1 MHFGPPRTISFGKMT
16 DSDSQDNLPDP
27 ILAVECEIDESET
40 AIDIPVEELTDENRN
55 DGFCQIS
62 DAHPL
67 LERNIAIVV
76 SCILLVGVL
85 IAATVMS
92 LAFAMTSIVWLFIYG
107 GCFAFAVVVSLLMIV
122 WPAIEHRHTWW
133 RLNEDGLEIRRGVFW
148 KHQICVPLARVQH
161 ADVLQGPLQR
171 RHELG
176 SLTVNTAGTQN
187 ASVSLIGLSHETAV
201 KLRDQLVRQ
210 GKTRHV
216 V

>member
-1 MHFGPPRTISFGKMT
+1 MT
-16 DSDSQDNLPDP
+16 DSESQDDLPDP
-27 ILAVECEIDESET
+27 ILTVESEIDESET
-40 AIDIPVEELTDENRN
+40 TIDTPVEKLTAENRN

-62 DAHPL
+62 DAHPM
-67 LERNIAIVV
+67 LERNIGIVV
-76 SCILLVGVL
+76 SCVLLVGVL
-85 IAATVMS
+85 IAAAVMS
-92 LAFAMTSIVWLFIYG
+92 LAFEMTSIMSLSIYG
-107 GCFAFAVVVSLLMIV
+107 GCFAFTFVISILMIA

-133 RLNEDGLEIRRGVFW
+133 RLNEDGLEIRRGVIW

-171 RHELG
+171 RYELG

-187 ASVSLIGLSHETAV
+187 ASVSLIGLSHEMAV
-201 KLRDQLVRQ
+201 ELRDQLIRQ

>member
-1 MHFGPPRTISFGKMT
+1 MI
-16 DSDSQDNLPDP
+16 DSESQDDLPDP

-40 AIDIPVEELTDENRN
+40 AIDTPVEALTDENRD
-55 DGFCQIS
+55 DGFCHIS
-62 DAHPL
+62 DAHLL
-67 LERNIAIVV
+67 LERNVAIVL
-76 SCILLVGVL
+76 SCILLVGFL
-85 IAATVMS
+85 ISVAVMS
-92 LAFAMTSIVWLFIYG
+92 VVFSMNSIIWLSIYG
-107 GCFAFAVVVSLLMIV
+107 GCFVFAVMISILMIV

-148 KHQICVPLARVQH
+148 RHQICVPLARVQH

-171 RHELG
+171 RYELG

-201 KLRDQLVRQ
+201 EVRDQLIRQ

>member
-1 MHFGPPRTISFGKMT
+1 MI
-16 DSDSQDNLPDP
+16 DSQSQDNLPDP
-27 ILAVECEIDESET
+27 IPAVESEIDESEAT
-40 AIDIPVEELTDENRN
+40 NDTPVEALTDKNRN
-55 DGFCQIS
+55 DGFCQLS
-62 DAHPL
+62 HAHPV
-67 LERNIAIVV
+67 LERNIHIVV
-76 SCILLVGVL
+76 SCILLLGVL
-85 IAATVMS
+85 IAAAVMS
-92 LAFAMTSIVWLFIYG
+92 LAFALTSTMWLLAYG
-107 GCFAFAVVVSLLMIV
+107 GCFAFAVVISILMVV

-171 RHELG
+171 RHQLG

-187 ASVSLIGLSHETAV
+187 ASVALIGLSHETAV
-201 KLRDQLVRQ
+201 ELRDQLIRQ